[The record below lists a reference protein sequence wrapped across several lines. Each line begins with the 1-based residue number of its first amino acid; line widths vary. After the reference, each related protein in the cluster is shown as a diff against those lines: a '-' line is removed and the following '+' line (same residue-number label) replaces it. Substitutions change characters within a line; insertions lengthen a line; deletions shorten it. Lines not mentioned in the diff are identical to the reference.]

1 MERGYRWLCAAGGQ
15 PVGLGGLWAGQ
26 GGSRVGRVR
35 AVADPTAAWALGRL
49 LVLVSSS
56 SISARVRASLPEGT
70 LPVGLGLLVA
80 GVATYAFFKVG
91 NIAVGGDVAFEP
103 IASLWF
109 ATFALAPGFFLPL
122 EQELGRAIAH
132 RRALGQG
139 SQPVVDKVV
148 KLGVLLVAV
157 VGFAI
162 LLLSP
167 LIASSYFDGDWFMVV
182 TLILAFSAYA
192 PAHLA
197 RGVCSGTGRFND
209 YAIVMASDGVVRIV
223 LCVLLAV
230 IGVTAAGAYGLAVAV
245 APLFAVGFVYRKGS
259 LRTEPGPPAEW
270 SEVTANLGWLLLG
283 SVFAATLLNAG
294 PIAATLLA
302 GDDQDALVTQFS
314 YGVLLARIPLFL
326 FQAVQ
331 AALLPRL
338 SRLAAKGE
346 LTEFRSGLRRL
357 LLVVVVVGVIGTVG
371 AFIIGP
377 WAISAVYDAD
387 LSGGTLAILALGS
400 AFYMMAIATAQA
412 VIALKGHAL
421 VALGWGCGVVAFVL
435 GTWLSSDDLFRR
447 IELGLLISSIT
458 SMVAFML
465 ALKYKMSTDVVPDQ
479 DSIMDAIT
487 DMPFES

>member
-1 MERGYRWLCAAGGQ
+1 M
-15 PVGLGGLWAGQ
+15 
-26 GGSRVGRVR
+26 
-35 AVADPTAAWALGRL
+35 
-49 LVLVSSS
+49 SSS
-56 SISARVRASLPEGT
+56 SIPARLRASVPEGT
-70 LPVGLGLLVA
+70 LPVGLALLVA

-109 ATFALAPGFFLPL
+109 LTFALAPGFFLPL

-139 SQPVVDKVV
+139 SRPVVDKVV
-148 KLGVLLVAV
+148 KLGVLLVVV
-157 VGFAI
+157 VGLVI
-162 LLLSP
+162 IVLSP
-167 LIASSYFDGDWFMVV
+167 LIANAYFDGDWFMVV
-182 TLILAFSAYA
+182 ALVLAFTAYA
-192 PAHLA
+192 PAHIA
-197 RGVCSGTGRFND
+197 RGICSGSGRFND
-209 YAIVMASDGVVRIV
+209 YAIVMGSDGVVRIV

-230 IGVTAAGAYGLAVAV
+230 IGVHAAGAYGLAVAV
-245 APLFAVGFVYRKGS
+245 SPLFAVAFVYRRGS
-259 LRTEPGPPAEW
+259 LQTEPGPEAEW

-294 PIAATLLA
+294 PIAATILA
-302 GDDQDALVTQFS
+302 DDDQDALVTQFS

-331 AALLPRL
+331 AALLPGL
-338 SRLAAKGE
+338 SRMAARGE
-346 LTEFRSGLRRL
+346 LTEFRSGLKRL
-357 LLVVVVVGVIGTVG
+357 MSVVLLVGVVGTVG

-377 WAISAVYDAD
+377 WAIDVVYDAD
-387 LSGGTLAILALGS
+387 LSGRTLAILAMGS

-421 VALGWGCGVVAFVL
+421 VALGWGAGVVAFVL

-458 SMVAFML
+458 SMVAFIL
-465 ALKYKMSTDVVPDQ
+465 ALRYKMSTGVVPDQ
-479 DSIMDAIT
+479 DSMMDAIT